1 MLSKILMASAGVLLL
16 AGCQQPQ
23 NQAMSAP
30 AAAPMTRN
38 YTVFFDTDQAALSAE
53 SRATIA
59 QAASTFKSTGGHAV
73 AVSGHTDTTGTAQY
87 NLQLSQQR
95 AAAVS
100 NELLRNGVPPT
111 AIAALGYGEQNLP
124 VPTAQNVADRRNR
137 SVDIV
142 ISDRE
147 AAALMSDTQYCRALS
162 ATYRRYRNFQ
172 IDETAADAMSKCET
186 ADAVSAIPVLETA
199 LNNLKIPLPARTMAR
214 S

>member
-1 MLSKILMASAGVLLL
+1 MMSKILMVSAGVLLL

-30 AAAPMTRN
+30 APAPMARN
-38 YTVFFDTDQAALSAE
+38 YAVFFDTGQAALSAE

-59 QAASTFKSTGGHAV
+59 QAASTFKSTGGHSV
-73 AVSGHTDTTGTAQY
+73 AVSGHTDTTGPAQY
-87 NLQLSQQR
+87 NMQLSQQR

-100 NELLRNGVPPT
+100 NELLQNGVPPT
-111 AIAALGYGEQNLP
+111 AIAALGYGEENLP
-124 VPTAQNVADRRNR
+124 VPTAQNVSERRNR

-147 AAALMSDTQYCRALS
+147 AAALMSDTQYCKALS
-162 ATYRRYRNFQ
+162 RTYRRYRPNQ
-172 IDETAADAMSKCET
+172 IDEAAAAAMARCET
-186 ADAVSAIPVLETA
+186 ADAASAIPVLENA
-199 LNNLKIPLPARTMAR
+199 LNQQKIPLPSRTASR

>member
-23 NQAMSAP
+23 SQAMSAP

-38 YTVFFDTDQAALSAE
+38 YAVFFDTGQAALSAE

-59 QAASTFKSTGGHAV
+59 QAASTFKATGGRAV

-100 NELLRNGVPPT
+100 NELLRNGVPQT
-111 AIAALGYGEQNLP
+111 AIAALGYGEENLP
-124 VPTAQNVADRRNR
+124 VPTAQNVAEQRNR
-137 SVDIV
+137 TVDIV
-142 ISDRE
+142 ISERE
-147 AAALMSDTQYCRALS
+147 ASALMSDTQYCKALS
-162 ATYRRYRNFQ
+162 ATYRRYRPNQ
-172 IDETAADAMSKCET
+172 IDESAAEAMSRCET
-186 ADAVSAIPVLETA
+186 TQAASAIPVLEQA
-199 LNNLKIPLPARTMAR
+199 LNQQKIPLPARGMAR